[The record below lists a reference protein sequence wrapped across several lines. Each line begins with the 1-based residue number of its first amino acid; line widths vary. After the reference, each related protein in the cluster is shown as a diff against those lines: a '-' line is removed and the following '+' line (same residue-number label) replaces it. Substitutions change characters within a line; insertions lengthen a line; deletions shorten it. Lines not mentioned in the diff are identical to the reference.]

1 MNFQG
6 KSIKLLVVLAVLFFY
21 SCTEIEKEA
30 NSKLSPNPSTKN
42 DSITG
47 WIDGSL
53 NDTLTPSEKQ
63 MLLSKAFGALKK
75 FPDDSSKMK
84 QLSDISYYS
93 LQTKDSLFFR
103 TMNNE
108 AIRLSEKINDS
119 AALGEAAWDLA
130 LYFNNINTKDSVLFY
145 YNKTIT
151 LFSALKK
158 QSKVGRL
165 LLNLGITQRE
175 VGDYAGA
182 EASTIKAIA
191 IFKALDDKKR
201 LSNGYNSLG
210 AITKSLG
217 NHQQAIEFFEIAK
230 TLMQEVSKNEY
241 ANTQI
246 INNIAVAYKA
256 LGQFK
261 KAEENFQK
269 LVDLDSF
276 KIKDP
281 TFYAKTLTNLASS
294 KLEQKTSENLSPLY
308 QEAIALQHENNNDF
322 GEATASSYFAT
333 YLAYNKDTLAAVT
346 HALQARNLAETS
358 ENTESLLRSLDLLTK
373 IDPKNATAY
382 AQEYFAVSTRLQEE
396 ERKLRDKF
404 ARVRFQTDEFIE
416 KNELLEAQNKL
427 LAREKQ
433 LWTALAAVGFI
444 GIIAIL
450 IIVIQRIKNK
460 NLKFEREQQEANQE
474 IFNLLMT
481 QQGKLTEG
489 KKIAQEKISQ
499 ELHDGILN
507 DILGIRLILSSLN
520 KKNDEEAVKYRAEL
534 IEQLAS
540 VSEEIRTVS
549 HELNSTAHKKVYNFI
564 ESVRSLVEKFK
575 TATHTI
581 KYQFTYPKDYN
592 WDAID
597 SDIKINLYRILQESI
612 QNAVKHA
619 QPNHIFINFDVL
631 ENRIVATIEDDG
643 NGFDTKKLKKG
654 IGVKNIASR
663 LKKLNGEWIIE
674 SALGKGT
681 STIIKIPLENN
692 KVT

>member
-6 KSIKLLVVLAVLFFY
+6 NPIKLLAVLAVLFFY
-21 SCTEIEKEA
+21 SCKETKKEA
-30 NSKLSPNPSTKN
+30 FSERSPSPSTKN
-42 DSITG
+42 DSITR
-47 WIDGSL
+47 WIDSSL
-53 NDTLTPSEKQ
+53 HNTLTPSEKQ
-63 MLLSKAFGALKK
+63 VLLSKAFDELKK

-84 QLSDISYYS
+84 QLSNISYYS
-93 LQTKDSLFFR
+93 IQTEDSLFFR
-103 TMNNE
+103 TMNKE
-108 AIRLSEKINDS
+108 AIQLSEKINDS
-119 AALGEAAWDLA
+119 TALGEAAWDLA
-130 LYFNNINTKDSVLFY
+130 LYFNTINTKDSVLFY
-145 YNKTIT
+145 YNKAIT

-158 QSKVGRL
+158 QSKVSKL

-201 LSNGYNSLG
+201 LSDAYNSLG
-210 AITKSLG
+210 AITTSLG
-217 NHQQAIEFFEIAK
+217 NHEQAIEFFEIAN
-230 TLMQEVSKNEY
+230 TLMQEVSKNNDV
-241 ANTQI
+241 NTQI
-246 INNIAVAYKA
+246 INNIGVAYKA

-261 KAEENFQK
+261 KAEQNFQK

-281 TFYAKTLTNLASS
+281 TFYAKILTNLASS
-294 KLEQKTSENLSPLY
+294 KLEQGTSENLSPLY
-308 QEAIALQHENNNDF
+308 QEAIALQHENNNVF
-322 GEATASSYFAT
+322 SGATAISSYAI
-333 YLAYNKDTLAAVT
+333 YLAYKKDTIAAVT
-346 HALQARNLAETS
+346 HALKAKKLAETS

-396 ERKLRDKF
+396 ERQLRDKF
-404 ARVRFQTDEFIE
+404 ARVRFQTDQFIE
-416 KNELLEAQNKL
+416 KNELLEAQNNL

-460 NLKFEREQQEANQE
+460 SLKFEREQQEANQE

-549 HELNSTAHKKVYNFI
+549 HELNSSSHKKVYNFI
-564 ESVRSLVEKFK
+564 ESVKSLVEKFK
-575 TATHTI
+575 TATQAI

-619 QPNHIFINFDVL
+619 QPNHIFINFDIL
-631 ENRIVATIEDDG
+631 ENRVVATIEDDG
-643 NGFDTKKLKKG
+643 KGFDTKKLKKG

-674 SALGKGT
+674 SSLGKGT
-681 STIIKIPLENN
+681 STIIKIPLQNH
-692 KVT
+692 KIA